1 MNEFTYEELINAYFD
16 KELTVPIISEY
27 VPSFKH
33 RRKMKKIFNAF
44 QKIYTAKSRKNQ
56 DSYVYSS
63 RRMSFT
69 RRVQL
74 FLLVVLCAVLIAGC
88 GIAIINYFSNGFSG
102 KVYDDNTWI
111 TAEDIESSPQTIERE
126 YTLSTVP
133 DGFEIS
139 EKATNSAE
147 THILYK
153 NSKSNDVLIFN
164 QCVKRSYEIHLNTEH
179 NQIEE
184 IDICGFGGI
193 GIDFGG
199 AGKNRSIVIWNSS
212 DYILELQGNF
222 TKSELIDLAI
232 INEKSGF

>member
-33 RRKMKKIFNAF
+33 RRGMKKIFSAF
-44 QKIYTAKSRKNQ
+44 RKRNTAENRSNQ
-56 DSYVYSS
+56 DSCVYGN
-63 RRMSFT
+63 RRISAA

-74 FLLVVLCAVLIAGC
+74 LLLVVLFAVLIAGC
-88 GIAIINYFSNGFSG
+88 GIAIVNYFSNGFSG

-111 TAEDIESSPQTIERE
+111 TAEDIENAPQTIERE
-126 YTLSTVP
+126 YALSTVP

-139 EKATNSAE
+139 EKQTNLGGTHIVYTNSK
-147 THILYK
+147 TG
-153 NSKSNDVLIFN
+153 DFLIFN
-164 QCVKRSYEIHLNTEH
+164 QCLKRSYETHLNTEH

-193 GIDFGG
+193 CVDFSSEE
-199 AGKNRSIVIWNSS
+199 GKMAVLLWNSS

-222 TKSELIDLAI
+222 TKSELINLAT
-232 INEKSGF
+232 INENSGF